1 MEEYAKESGKEM
13 TLNASYA
20 DCTEEE
26 YLVLATS
33 VGEEED
39 AMAIAEAAIAQAE
52 AAILHKRMPRRKRKQ
67 PS

>member
-26 YLVLATS
+26 YLVATS